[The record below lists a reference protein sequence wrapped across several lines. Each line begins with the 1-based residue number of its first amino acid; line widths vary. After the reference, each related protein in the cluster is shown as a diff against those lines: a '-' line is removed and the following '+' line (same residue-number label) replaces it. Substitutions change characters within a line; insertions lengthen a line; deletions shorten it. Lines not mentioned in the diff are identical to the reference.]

1 MRKYLILAV
10 VAIVVLSLGAA
21 FVLVQSN
28 SRDEQGSEDISS
40 RKIKVVA
47 TNTIVADAV
56 KQVGGERIEM
66 ESLMGVG
73 VDPHIYK
80 PTAGD
85 IDKLEEADIIFYS
98 GLELEARMADTLVM
112 MTREGKQTY
121 SLGEGINK
129 DELIEPEEFEGKYDP
144 HVWNDPLLWKQTI
157 KIIEDGFS
165 EIDPDN
171 KETYQT
177 NAEEYRKQ
185 IDEAYEY
192 GLQRIEEIPEE
203 SRVLLTAHDAFGYF
217 AIRYDFE
224 VRSVQ
229 GTNTEAEASPQVIK
243 ELSDFVVEREI
254 KAIFVE
260 NIVPG
265 GTIESVQESVKDKGH
280 EVEIGGELYSDSLG
294 EDGGEADTYPKMH
307 RANIDIIVDALK

>member
-1 MRKYLILAV
+1 MRNYLILAV
-10 VAIVVLSLGAA
+10 VGIVVISLGAA

-28 SRDEQGSEDISS
+28 SQDENNSDIAS

-56 KQVGGERIEM
+56 EHVGGDRIELENLM
-66 ESLMGVG
+66 EVG

-85 IDKLEEADIIFYS
+85 VSKLEEADIIFYS

-112 MTREGKQTY
+112 MARDGKLTY
-121 SLGEGINK
+121 SLGEGINP

-144 HVWNDPLLWKQTI
+144 HVWNDPLLWKQTV
-157 KIIEDGFS
+157 KVIEQGFS

-171 KETYQT
+171 KETYQR
-177 NAEEYRKQ
+177 NAEDYRSQ
-185 IDEAYEY
+185 IDEAYQYALE
-192 GLQRIEEIPEE
+192 RIEEIPEE

-224 VRSVQ
+224 VKSVQ

-243 ELSDFVVEREI
+243 ELSDFVVEREL

-265 GTIESVQESVKDKGH
+265 GTIESVQESAKDKGQ

-294 EDGGEADTYPKMH
+294 EEGEEADTYPKMH
-307 RANIDIIVDALK
+307 KANIDIIVDSLK